1 MLSEGKLINIEM
13 EGGGAASI
21 KGNIYKAR
29 VSSTNTSLQ
38 AAFVEFGGERE
49 GFLSIQDVG
58 KPYLREGKVP
68 DIAQVLKEGQEI
80 LVQVL
85 KDPINRKGA
94 SLTTNVSLPGRYMV
108 LVPHGDGI
116 GVSRKL
122 GDEDRDRVKDMFADL
137 EIPDGF
143 GVIARTA
150 AETSNRKQELARDLG
165 VLLKLWESIDDK
177 AAAGPA
183 PELLFHDQDV
193 AVRYLREYFTTEVD
207 EVWVDERHTHD
218 LVLDF
223 FTRVMP
229 AQKRVVKRYE
239 DYLPLFSRYDVERQI
254 ADMFSRRVKLPSG
267 GSIVL
272 DRTEALVAIDVNSG
286 KVREKSVEDT
296 ALRTNMEAAREI
308 GRQVVLRDLAGL
320 IVVDFIDMEKASNN
334 KKVEAELRQAFA
346 EDKAKASFSTISK
359 FGLMEMS
366 RQKIRQ
372 DVYQGTFECCTH
384 CNGIGIVR
392 SPEFLGLEILR
403 RVREIIAR
411 SNPGLIRVEA
421 PLEAAT
427 MLQNRLRRT
436 LSLWEEDRNVRIE
449 IIGSTSITAN
459 EVRFQMEKPS
469 ADGEDQVEVLTANLW
484 QDNENSGHDRGHDR
498 AAERSPDRARTEE
511 PARLHGEPEGTEA
524 KPEGKRRRSRGRG
537 KGKGAAAAA
546 AAAAANAPVTEQAA
560 PAPKPEPKPPVAAKK
575 PAQGGGRQKAPEAQD
590 GRPRTGGQD
599 GRQRAAAQPAA
610 SGGGRGRQPAKTE
623 GKPEGRSPE
632 SRAEGRSPE
641 SRAEGRSPERPAAQP
656 RENPRNRPQDSVP
669 LPRNPVNQEPTQ
681 PRNRPPEPRREREDD
696 RRQVLGAESRD
707 KRNQGNEDQAGS
719 GLLGWL
725 GKMLGIPDEAPEVVA
740 PVETETRPARRPRSP
755 RK

>member
-1 MLSEGKLINIEM
+1 MGKKILISCEGGQTRVAMLSEGKLINIEM
-13 EGGGAASI
+13 EGGGAASL
-21 KGNIYKAR
+21 KGNIYKGR

-108 LVPHGDGI
+108 LVPHGERV

-122 GDEDRDRVKDMFADL
+122 AEEDRDRVKDMFADL
-137 EIPDGF
+137 EIPEGF

-165 VLLKLWESIDDK
+165 VLLKLWDSIDTK
-177 AAAGPA
+177 AEASPA
-183 PELLFHDQDV
+183 PVLLFHDHDV
-193 AVRYLREYFTTEVD
+193 AVRYLREYFTTEVE
-207 EVWVDERHTHD
+207 EVWVDEAATFD

-223 FTRVMP
+223 FTKVMP
-229 AQKRVVKRYE
+229 AQRRVVKRYE
-239 DYLPLFSRYDVERQI
+239 DYLPLFSRFDVERQI
-254 ADMFSRRVKLPSG
+254 ADMFSRQVKLPSG

-296 ALRTNMEAAREI
+296 ALRTNLEAAREI

-320 IVVDFIDMEKASNN
+320 IVVDFIDMEKAANN
-334 KKVEAELRQAFA
+334 KKVEAELRQAFTD
-346 EDKAKASFSTISK
+346 DKAKASFSTISK

-372 DVYQGTFECCTH
+372 DVYQGTFECCSH
-384 CNGIGIVR
+384 CNGVGIVR

-411 SNPGLIRVEA
+411 NKPGLIRVEA

-427 MLQNRLRRT
+427 LLQNRLRRT
-436 LSLWEEDRNVRIE
+436 LALWEETRQVRIE
-449 IIGSTSITAN
+449 IVGSTSITAN
-459 EVRFQMEKPS
+459 EVRFQMEKAS

-484 QDNENSGHDRGHDR
+484 QNSEGNSHDRGHDR
-498 AAERSPDRARTEE
+498 PAPERARQEE
-511 PARLHGEPEGTEA
+511 PARVQSDSGTEP

-537 KGKGAAAAA
+537 KGKAAAPEADALVAA
-546 AAAAANAPVTEQAA
+546 EVTVPEIK
-560 PAPKPEPKPPVAAKK
+560 PAPS
-575 PAQGGGRQKAPEAQD
+575 GRQKAPEGGRQKAAAGPQEGGRQPRQPARD
-590 GRPRTGGQD
+590 GGRGQD
-599 GRQRAAAQPAA
+599 KAAAPAQPRDGQRKPAAQPA
-610 SGGGRGRQPAKTE
+610 
-623 GKPEGRSPE
+623 
-632 SRAEGRSPE
+632 
-641 SRAEGRSPERPAAQP
+641 QP
-656 RENPRNRPQDSVP
+656 RDPQRSRSSEPPQPRDPQRSQ
-669 LPRNPVNQEPTQ
+669 PRDPQPRDPQRTQ
-681 PRNRPPEPRREREDD
+681 PPARPRPPEPRPEDE

-707 KRNQGNEDQAGS
+707 KRNQGTEEAPGS

-725 GKMLGIPDEAPEVVA
+725 GKMLGIPDEAPEVVTT
-740 PVETETRPARRPRSP
+740 VETETRPARRPRGP
-755 RK
+755 RR